1 MTFPPWESLFLALV
15 TSTGDPDVEFDI
27 PNMTCGHCAGTVKKA
42 IEHADPTASS
52 IIDVGNKKAN
62 VETSLSPEAMIAL
75 NAAWD

>member
-1 MTFPPWESLFLALV
+1 
-15 TSTGDPDVEFDI
+15 
-27 PNMTCGHCAGTVKKA
+27 MTCGHCAGTVKKA